1 MNFAK
6 MIFVLYTL
14 NLLTI
19 SLEENLPIRE
29 KAKINFN
36 LVERFFSVTS
46 DDNEVFLQTSLAS
59 ILAQKH

>member
-1 MNFAK
+1 MNSAK
-6 MIFVLYTL
+6 MVFVLYTL

-19 SLEENLPIRE
+19 FLEENLPFRE

-46 DDNEVFLQTSLAS
+46 DDNEVFLQTSVAS